1 MKTKFASLLVVII
14 LSTISCMA
22 QKRIT
27 VEVPTDDISK
37 NLDLKAV
44 ATAFGESKNLEEF
57 EQRLNDNDN
66 KISNLDL
73 NNDGEIDYLRVIEK
87 TDNNVHN
94 ITIQAVLA
102 KDKYQDVATIKVE
115 KDRENNTKVEIA
127 GDPFLYGENYII
139 EPVYLYTPF
148 IFSYLW
154 SPGYYGWYSPYFW
167 GYFPPYFHHRR
178 VFETG
183 IYRSHIYRHF
193 GHAIHYSPSNINRVS
208 RNSGVRSSGQSFSNG
223 GSRSFNVRS
232 MGGGRSSGGS
242 PGGRGGGG
250 GSHRR

>member
-1 MKTKFASLLVVII
+1 MMLA
-14 LSTISCMA
+14 TISMSA

-44 ATAFGESKNLEEF
+44 ATAFGESKSLEEF
-57 EQRLNDNDN
+57 EQRLNDNDS

-94 ITIQAVLA
+94 IVVQAVLS
-102 KDKYQDVATIKVE
+102 KDNYQDVATIKVE

-127 GDPFLYGENYII
+127 GDPYLYGENYII
-139 EPVYLYTPF
+139 EPVYLYTPPF
-148 IFSYLW
+148 YSYLW
-154 SPGYYGWYSPYFW
+154 APGYYGWHSPYYW
-167 GYFPPYFHHRR
+167 GYYPTYFHHRR
-178 VFETG
+178 ILEPRV
-183 IYRSHIYRHF
+183 YRSHIYNRF
-193 GHAIHYSPSNINRVS
+193 GRAIHYSPVS
-208 RNSGVRSSGQSFSNG
+208 RDIRSSHSMVRSSGARYIGGNRSFS
-223 GSRSFNVRS
+223 VRS
-232 MGGGRSSGGS
+232 MGGGRSGGHS
-242 PGGRGGGG
+242 SGG